1 MIIGGDKTKVVENI
15 KDLAEK
21 RQLNSKVEVDDPN
34 MSEQEEQ
41 QLLTDFIA
49 ERATL
54 SYHSKNMIAR
64 QGMALATDILNRQT
78 IVTGAQNIMGIIGG
92 AIVTSNHFNPLE
104 NTAIRYALKKVNNKR
119 IFVISQPTNFKMTGW
134 VGFFLKYADTL
145 PISRSIHYMGRT
157 FPTLLQN
164 IFVKNNY
171 VLIYPEKE
179 MWFNYRKPRPFKRG
193 PYYYAARFNV
203 PIISCFVEMVP
214 QEENDNDQFKQINYK
229 VHILKPIYPEQNKN
243 NDENSLAM
251 MQQDYLQK
259 KEAYETAYHTKLTY
273 DFEDGD
279 VVGWNGPKI

>member
-119 IFVISQPTNFKMTGW
+119 LFVISQPTNFKMTGW

-193 PYYYAARFNV
+193 L
-203 PIISCFVEMVP
+203 IIMLPALMC
-214 QEENDNDQFKQINYK
+214 Q
-229 VHILKPIYPEQNKN
+229 
-243 NDENSLAM
+243 
-251 MQQDYLQK
+251 
-259 KEAYETAYHTKLTY
+259 
-273 DFEDGD
+273 
-279 VVGWNGPKI
+279 